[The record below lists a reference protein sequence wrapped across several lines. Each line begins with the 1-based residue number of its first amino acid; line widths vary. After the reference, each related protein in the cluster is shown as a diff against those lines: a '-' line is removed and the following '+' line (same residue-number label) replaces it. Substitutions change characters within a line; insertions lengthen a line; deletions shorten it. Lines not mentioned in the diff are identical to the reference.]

1 LNELIDY
8 ARPLMMAE
16 RAMKTSHDLLLKE
29 DFNSAIDHI
38 NLAVAELRIA
48 RVSIIHLMEK
58 KDALREQVQTLQ
70 ERI

>member
-1 LNELIDY
+1 MNELIDY

>member
-1 LNELIDY
+1 MDELIDY

-29 DFNSAIDHI
+29 DFNFAIDHI
-38 NLAVAELRIA
+38 NLAITELRTA

-58 KDALREQVQTLQ
+58 QDALREQTQTLQ